1 MLFCRQ
7 KEVNAMK
14 SKKSLI
20 AIVAKKAAEHAL
32 RRDAN
37 RTTCVGIFQPKA
49 PDALKRFKNSK

>member
-1 MLFCRQ
+1 
-7 KEVNAMK
+7 MK

-49 PDALKRFKNSK
+49 PEALKQFKNSK

>member
-1 MLFCRQ
+1 
-7 KEVNAMK
+7 MK